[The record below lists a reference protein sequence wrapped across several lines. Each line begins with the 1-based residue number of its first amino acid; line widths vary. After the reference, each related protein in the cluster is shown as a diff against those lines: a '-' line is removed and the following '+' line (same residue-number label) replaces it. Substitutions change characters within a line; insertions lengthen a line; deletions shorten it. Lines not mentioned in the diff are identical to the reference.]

1 MVRTAMILALPLLVL
16 LFATAPEVGS
26 QGAGSDAGALLVSYE
41 DCRRLTR
48 YVPAD
53 DAEYRPGVDVYGRP
67 VASADLD
74 GGSAVEL
81 PRAFTFFLDFSPFE
95 KGVEE
100 IEVGQGAK
108 ARLEETTLALG
119 RVSVDEDGF
128 TTFDGRPLHDADEA
142 RLFGLCREALAARP
156 K

>member
-1 MVRTAMILALPLLVL
+1 
-16 LFATAPEVGS
+16 
-26 QGAGSDAGALLVSYE
+26 LLVSYE

-108 ARLEETTLALG
+108 ARLEETTLVLG

-142 RLFGLCREALAARP
+142 RLFGLCREALAARL